1 MTKPCKPG
9 CTKHYTHTRPE
20 PKTKPP
26 TRLPQPEPE
35 TIHVTFTHSE
45 TVYRRMWDFEAGCW
59 RDAPPYDGPRD
70 KSPFVKL
77 EEHDDDETI

>member
-1 MTKPCKPG
+1 MSKPCKPG

-35 TIHVTFTHSE
+35 TIQVQKYAEYIPITEEWAEDKVISPWDVIAEEFGIYKLLDWISE
-45 TVYRRMWDFEAGCW
+45 RIER
-59 RDAPPYDGPRD
+59 
-70 KSPFVKL
+70 
-77 EEHDDDETI
+77 